1 MLPELAADLA
11 LLLVDEGDEP
21 KHVVLLVGDAHIVD
35 RTADAEVVGDVI
47 LVEGAVR
54 REDEVYL
61 SRRRVHQLPI
71 QCTSRSTYH
80 QTE

>member
-1 MLPELAADLA
+1 MSEH
-11 LLLVDEGDEP
+11 GDVP
-21 KHVVLLVGDAHIVD
+21 
-35 RTADAEVVGDVI
+35 EVVGDVI

-71 QCTSRSTYH
+71 LQIKKNNKLAHKGNNYY
-80 QTE
+80 